1 MQGVNERNDKCARNF
16 CYTTRMK
23 IAVTGKGGVGKT
35 TLSAI
40 LSHLFASE
48 GKKVIAVDADPDANL
63 AAALGVPKADA
74 DRIRPIAEITEL
86 IEERTGAKPGK
97 SGGIFK
103 LNPKVDDIP
112 EQFGYRSGNIVL
124 LRTGKSKEA
133 ASGCYCPENVFL
145 RRLLGHL
152 VVSRGEVVI
161 VDMEAGI
168 EHLTRGTA
176 EAVDA
181 FIVVVEPGQ
190 RSIQTANTVRDM
202 AVGLGVKK
210 VFVVANK
217 VRGEQDLDFIR
228 KHLHGMDLI
237 GHISFS
243 HEIMES
249 DIAGISPSAVKSAV
263 EDVKKIKAE
272 LEGHI
277 G

>member
-1 MQGVNERNDKCARNF
+1 
-16 CYTTRMK
+16 MK

-40 LSHLFASE
+40 LSFIYASE
-48 GKKVIAVDADPDANL
+48 GRRVIAVDADPDANL
-63 AAALGVPKADA
+63 AAALGISKSDSE
-74 DRIRPIAEITEL
+74 RIRPIAEITEL
-86 IEERTGAKPGK
+86 IEERTGAKPGT
-97 SGGIFK
+97 SGGIFR

-112 EQFGYRSGNIVL
+112 EDFGYRLDNIVL
-124 LRTGKSKEA
+124 IRTGKSKEA

-145 RRLLGHL
+145 RRLLKHL
-152 VVSRGEVVI
+152 VVERDEVVI

-190 RSIQTANTVRDM
+190 RSIQTANTVKDM
-202 AVGLGVKK
+202 ARGLGVKK

-217 VRGEQDLDFIR
+217 VRGEQDLDFI
-228 KHLHGMDLI
+228 KNQLHGMDLI
-237 GHISFS
+237 GYIGFS
-243 HEIMES
+243 HNIMES
-249 DIAGISPSAVKSAV
+249 DIAGISPSTIESAV
-263 EDVKKIKAE
+263 HDVMKIKKA
-272 LEGHI
+272 LENHI